1 MAASSSNPAPEPV
14 PLLLPP
20 PPQEPA
26 PLSPPLTTPPE
37 ARPKPIP
44 TVADNFRSLLRSGE
58 ALIRFAFRGNSGRP
72 APRNPPPPRPPSQ
85 QHTHHHNRPAEIMKR
100 LQREKFADMIKHMD
114 GHEQIDRLVALYTS
128 SAKGFHLPE
137 LPVRVKV
144 ALDAAGAL
152 LLVDGDEL
160 EQARDR
166 LAKARNTTGLSSRFV
181 FESSTRGGKDTVAA
195 ELATGLGAAAAASG
209 RPLELT
215 RLQYCAHVSDL
226 LSMTLVPFGAQCNN
240 FLHGSSLIQSIQSRA
255 LSGGPPSYSE
265 RHDCGAGVS
274 IKGSRFR
281 ASIAELI
288 FGSPGEH
295 GGGGGN
301 GDHEVPNRL
310 TTFGKVSYET
320 ADDIKLSL
328 SGLWQVRPPASRFSD
343 LGALAVPLGS
353 LKTRR
358 TIASSPLS
366 PPTTQPPPS
375 SDLMV
380 QMPAPPAP
388 LTPMTGI
395 GSTVAVQGSVAA
407 ATVAAG
413 TAPAAARPAPSSH
426 TVAVMVDCDM
436 YETMRAEGWV
446 EMETAAAAATP
457 ARPRG
462 PVARW
467 GVCVSDCPEHELGWG
482 VRIGGT
488 AERNA
493 HRPHVEGFLSFDLGK
508 GGRVQPGLVIAM
520 DGDKRTPALVL
531 RSSWLM

>member
-1 MAASSSNPAPEPV
+1 MAASSSNPAPEPA
-14 PLLLPP
+14 PLLLLPP

-26 PLSPPLTTPPE
+26 PLSPPPPPPTS
-37 ARPKPIP
+37 PKPIP

-58 ALIRFAFRGNSGRP
+58 ALLRFAFRGNSGQLAHRH
-72 APRNPPPPRPPSQ
+72 PPPPRPPPQQQ
-85 QHTHHHNRPAEIMKR
+85 QHPHHHNRPAEIMKR

-128 SAKGFHLPE
+128 SAKGLHLPE

-160 EQARDR
+160 EQARGR
-166 LAKARNTTGLSSRFV
+166 LAKARNTTGLGSRFV

-195 ELATGLGAAAAASG
+195 ELATGLGAAAAAGG

-265 RHDCGAGVS
+265 RHNCGAGVS

-295 GGGGGN
+295 GGGGN

-310 TTFGKVSYET
+310 TTFGKVSYGT

-358 TIASSPLS
+358 AIASPPS
-366 PPTTQPPPS
+366 PPATTQPPPS
-375 SDLMV
+375 PDLMV
-380 QMPAPPAP
+380 QVPAPPAP
-388 LTPMTGI
+388 PTPMMGI

-407 ATVAAG
+407 AAA
-413 TAPAAARPAPSSH
+413 TAPSSH

-436 YETMRAEGWV
+436 YDTLRAEGWV
-446 EMETAAAAATP
+446 EMETAAAAA
-457 ARPRG
+457 RRRG

-482 VRIGGT
+482 VRIGGA

>member
-1 MAASSSNPAPEPV
+1 MAASSSNPT
-14 PLLLPP
+14 PLLLPPP

-26 PLSPPLTTPPE
+26 PLSPPPPPPLPT
-37 ARPKPIP
+37 PKPIP

-58 ALIRFAFRGNSGRP
+58 ALLRFAFRGNSGQLTHRH
-72 APRNPPPPRPPSQ
+72 PPPPRPPPQQ
-85 QHTHHHNRPAEIMKR
+85 QHPHHHNRPAEIMKR

-128 SAKGFHLPE
+128 SAKGLHLPE

-166 LAKARNTTGLSSRFV
+166 LAKARNTTGLGSRFV

-195 ELATGLGAAAAASG
+195 ELATGLGAAAAGG

-295 GGGGGN
+295 GGGGGGGN

-328 SGLWQVRPPASRFSD
+328 SGLWQVRSPASRFSD

-358 TIASSPLS
+358 AIA
-366 PPTTQPPPS
+366 PPPS
-375 SDLMV
+375 PPATTHPPPSPDLMV
-380 QMPAPPAP
+380 QVPAPPAP
-388 LTPMTGI
+388 PTPMMGI

-407 ATVAAG
+407 A
-413 TAPAAARPAPSSH
+413 AAAATAPSSH

-436 YETMRAEGWV
+436 YDTLRAEGWV
-446 EMETAAAAATP
+446 EMETAAAATP
-457 ARPRG
+457 ARRRG